1 MWNKRR
7 HVSSAR
13 PRESGDP
20 VASQNELAIRVR
32 GNRNGVAIRAAAR
45 FYLCQRLD
53 PHFRGDE
60 RMNVGRDRGGIAV
73 RMSRGA
79 ALWAAALCLLAVT
92 ARAEPVEEFFAGR
105 QIKFVLGTAG
115 GGGYESYSRL
125 LAPYLSR
132 HLPGH
137 PLFIMQE
144 MPGAAGMVAANY
156 LYNIARHD
164 GSEIGMVGRGVGIE
178 PLLDPKDKAPRYVA
192 SKFNWIG
199 SPQQEVGL
207 VFMRLPSPIATM
219 ADLKTHEL
227 IVSGTTSA
235 SAPSFYPR
243 LLNTLLG
250 TRFKVVEGYKSSL
263 EALLALE
270 RGEVDG
276 HCSGSSSAPLRAR
289 MEPQVAA
296 GKVKII
302 AQLGREKDPD
312 YPDVPLILDL
322 AATPADRQI
331 LELAFT
337 QQVMA
342 WPLVAPPGVPAERIK
357 ALRDAFEATMRD
369 PDFLAEAA
377 RQKLIINPVSG
388 EKIGTLLD
396 RVYAMPKDVLDRV
409 AALSERN

>member
-1 MWNKRR
+1 ME
-7 HVSSAR
+7 A
-13 PRESGDP
+13 
-20 VASQNELAIRVR
+20 AIRHTLTC
-32 GNRNGVAIRAAAR
+32 RNPVHLD
-45 FYLCQRLD
+45 LCQSLD
-53 PHFRGDE
+53 PRVRGDE
-60 RMNVGRDRGGIAV
+60 RANAGIGHMDVSQRSGWELGIAAL
-73 RMSRGA
+73 GA
-79 ALWAAALCLLAVT
+79 AAAICIVSVP
-92 ARAEPVEEFFAGR
+92 ARAEPVEEFFAGK
-105 QIKFVLGTAG
+105 QIKFVIGSAG

-125 LAPYLSR
+125 ITPYLSR

-137 PLFIMQE
+137 PLFVMQE

-164 GSEIGMVGRGVGIE
+164 GAEIGMVGRGVGIE
-178 PLLDPKDKAPRYVA
+178 PLLDPKDKAPRYLA
-192 SKFNWIG
+192 AKFNWIG
-199 SPQQEVGL
+199 TPQQEVGL
-207 VFMRLPSPIATM
+207 VFMRLPSPIAGM
-219 ADLKTHEL
+219 QDLKTREL

-235 SAPSFYPR
+235 AAPSYYPR
-243 LLNTLLG
+243 LMNTLLG
-250 TRFKVVEGYKSSL
+250 TRFKVVEGYRSSQ

-276 HCSGSSSAPLRAR
+276 HCSGSSSATLRAR
-289 MEPQVAA
+289 MEPLVAA

-342 WPLVAPPGVPAERIK
+342 WPIVAPPGVPADRIK
-357 ALRDAFEATMRD
+357 ALRDAFEATMKD
-369 PDFLAEAA
+369 PDFLMEAA
-377 RQKLIINPVSG
+377 RQRLIINPVSG
-388 EKIGTLLD
+388 EKIAGLLE
-396 RVYAMPKDVLDRV
+396 RIYASPKDVLDRV

>member
-1 MWNKRR
+1 MRGFRR
-7 HVSSAR
+7 CDMESSLPPHPTLSPSGRGSEVPCPTHSIA
-13 PRESGDP
+13 PRS
-20 VASQNELAIRVR
+20 L
-32 GNRNGVAIRAAAR
+32 RA
-45 FYLCQRLD
+45 
-53 PHFRGDE
+53 
-60 RMNVGRDRGGIAV
+60 
-73 RMSRGA
+73 A
-79 ALWAAALCLLAVT
+79 ALWAAAFCLLAVT

-192 SKFNWIG
+192 SQFNWIG

-235 SAPSFYPR
+235 SAPSYYPR

-388 EKIGTLLD
+388 EKISTLLD
-396 RVYAMPKDVLDRV
+396 RVYAMPRDVLDRV

>member
-1 MWNKRR
+1 MTNHKCQSLTR
-7 HVSSAR
+7 
-13 PRESGDP
+13 
-20 VASQNELAIRVR
+20 LCAI
-32 GNRNGVAIRAAAR
+32 
-45 FYLCQRLD
+45 
-53 PHFRGDE
+53 
-60 RMNVGRDRGGIAV
+60 
-73 RMSRGA
+73 
-79 ALWAAALCLLAVT
+79 ALWAAVICAFPLKV
-92 ARAEPVEEFFAGR
+92 RAESVEEFFAGK
-105 QIKFVLGTAG
+105 QIKFVIGSAG

-178 PLLDPKDKAPRYVA
+178 PLIDPKDKGPRYVA
-192 SKFNWIG
+192 AKFNWIG
-199 SPQQEVGL
+199 TPQQEVGL
-207 VFMRLPSPIATM
+207 LFMRLPSPIATM
-219 ADLKTHEL
+219 QDLMTHPL

-235 SAPSFYPR
+235 AAPSYYPR
-243 LLNTLLG
+243 LMNALLG
-250 TRFKVVEGYKSSL
+250 TRFKVVEGYKSSQ

-276 HCSGSSSAPLRAR
+276 HCSGSSSATLRAR
-289 MEPQVAA
+289 MEPLASA
-296 GKVKII
+296 GKVKIL
-302 AQLGREKDPD
+302 AQIGREKDPD
-312 YPDVPLILDL
+312 YPDIPLLLDL
-322 AATPADRQI
+322 AAAPADRQVM
-331 LELAFT
+331 ELVLT

-342 WPLVAPPGVPAERIK
+342 WPLVAPPGVPADRVK

-369 PDFLAEAA
+369 PDFLTEAA

-388 EKIGTLLD
+388 EKISGLLE
-396 RVYAMPKDVLDRV
+396 RIYASPKDVLDRV

>member
-1 MWNKRR
+1 MTVFRCSRR
-7 HVSSAR
+7 
-13 PRESGDP
+13 EFGITT
-20 VASQNELAIRVR
+20 L
-32 GNRNGVAIRAAAR
+32 
-45 FYLCQRLD
+45 
-53 PHFRGDE
+53 
-60 RMNVGRDRGGIAV
+60 GG
-73 RMSRGA
+73 GA
-79 ALWAAALCLLAVT
+79 AICIGSA
-92 ARAEPVEEFFAGR
+92 ARAEPVEEFFAGK
-105 QIKFVLGTAG
+105 QIKFVVGSAG

-125 LAPYLSR
+125 LGPYLSR

-137 PLFIMQE
+137 PLFVMQE

-178 PLLDPKDKAPRYVA
+178 PVLDPKDKGPRYVA

-199 SPQQEVGL
+199 TPQQEVGL

-219 ADLKTHEL
+219 ADLKTNEL

-235 SAPSFYPR
+235 AAPSYYPR
-243 LLNTLLG
+243 LMNRLLG
-250 TRFKVVEGYKSSL
+250 TRFKVVEGYKSSQ

-270 RGEVDG
+270 RGEVEG
-276 HCSGSSSAPLRAR
+276 HCSGSSSATLRAR
-289 MEPQVAA
+289 MEPLVAA
-296 GKVKII
+296 GKVKVL

-312 YPDVPLILDL
+312 YPDIPLILDL

-337 QQVMA
+337 QQAMA
-342 WPLVAPPGVPAERIK
+342 WPLVAPPGVPPERVK
-357 ALRDAFEATMRD
+357 ALRDAFDATIKD

-388 EKIGTLLD
+388 EKIAALIE
-396 RVYAMPKDVLDRV
+396 RIYAMPKDVLDRV
-409 AALSERN
+409 AAVSERN

>member
-1 MWNKRR
+1 M
-7 HVSSAR
+7 
-13 PRESGDP
+13 
-20 VASQNELAIRVR
+20 
-32 GNRNGVAIRAAAR
+32 
-45 FYLCQRLD
+45 
-53 PHFRGDE
+53 
-60 RMNVGRDRGGIAV
+60 
-73 RMSRGA
+73 
-79 ALWAAALCLLAVT
+79 T
-92 ARAEPVEEFFAGR
+92 ARAEPVEDFFSGK
-105 QIKFVLGTAG
+105 QIKFVVGSAG

-125 LAPYLSR
+125 ITPYLSR

-137 PLFIMQE
+137 PLFVMQE

-192 SKFNWIG
+192 AKFNWIG
-199 SPQQEVGL
+199 TPQQEVGL
-207 VFMRLPSPIATM
+207 VFMRLPSPIAGL

-235 SAPSFYPR
+235 AAPSYYPR
-243 LLNTLLG
+243 LLNSLLG
-250 TRFKVVEGYKSSL
+250 TRFKVVEGYKSSQ

-276 HCSGSSSAPLRAR
+276 HCSGSSSATLRAR
-289 MEPQVAA
+289 MEPLVGA
-296 GKVKII
+296 GKVKIL

-322 AATPADRQI
+322 AATPVDRQV

-342 WPLVAPPGVPAERIK
+342 WPIVAPPDMPPDRVEVLRK
-357 ALRDAFEATMRD
+357 AFMATEQD
-369 PDFLAEAA
+369 KEFLADAEKA
-377 RQKLIINPVSG
+377 QLEINPVSG
-388 EKIGTLLD
+388 EDIQKLVQEVYQTPVTL
-396 RVYAMPKDVLDRV
+396 AQKV
-409 AALSERN
+409 ADMLK

>member
-1 MWNKRR
+1 MRGLRR
-7 HVSSAR
+7 CDAESSLPPHPTLSPSGR
-13 PRESGDP
+13 GSETLCPPRSAAQSHLRI
-20 VASQNELAIRVR
+20 VLC
-32 GNRNGVAIRAAAR
+32 AAAIC
-45 FYLCQRLD
+45 F
-53 PHFRGDE
+53 
-60 RMNVGRDRGGIAV
+60 
-73 RMSRGA
+73 
-79 ALWAAALCLLAVT
+79 LAVT
-92 ARAEPVEEFFAGR
+92 ARAEPVEEFFAGK
-105 QIKFVLGTAG
+105 QIKFVVGSAG

-125 LAPYLSR
+125 LMPYLTR

-137 PLFIMQE
+137 PLFIIQE

-164 GSEIGMVGRGVGIE
+164 GSEIGMVGRGVGIQ

-192 SKFNWIG
+192 AKFNWIG
-199 SPQQEVGL
+199 TPQQEVGL

-219 ADLKTHEL
+219 ADLKSREL

-235 SAPSFYPR
+235 AAPSYYPR
-243 LLNTLLG
+243 LMNTLLG
-250 TRFKVVEGYKSSL
+250 TRFKVVEGYKSSQ

-276 HCSGSSSAPLRAR
+276 HCSGSSSATLRAR
-289 MEPQVAA
+289 MEPLVSA
-296 GKVKII
+296 GKVKVV

-322 AATPADRQI
+322 AATAADRQV
-331 LELAFT
+331 LELAFA

-342 WPLVAPPGVPAERIK
+342 WPVVAPPGVPADRVK

-388 EKIGTLLD
+388 EKIASLID
-396 RVYAMPKDVLDRV
+396 RIYAMPKDVLDRV

>member
-1 MWNKRR
+1 M
-7 HVSSAR
+7 
-13 PRESGDP
+13 G
-20 VASQNELAIRVR
+20 
-32 GNRNGVAIRAAAR
+32 
-45 FYLCQRLD
+45 QRLV
-53 PHFRGDE
+53 PRVRGDE
-60 RMNVGRDRGGIAV
+60 RVSAGTGKMAG
-73 RMSRGA
+73 SRGSRRDFGIT
-79 ALWAAALCLLAVT
+79 ALSGAAAICAFGSWS
-92 ARAEPVEEFFAGR
+92 ARAQPVEEFFSGK
-105 QIKFVLGTAG
+105 QIKFVVGSAG

-125 LAPYLSR
+125 LLPYLSR

-137 PLFIMQE
+137 PLFVLQE

-156 LYNIARHD
+156 LYNIARQD

-178 PLLDPKDKAPRYVA
+178 PLLDPKDRGPRYVA

-199 SPQQEVGL
+199 TPQQEVGL
-207 VFMRLPSPIATM
+207 IFMRLPSPVATM
-219 ADLKTHEL
+219 PDLRTHEL

-235 SAPSFYPR
+235 AAPSYYPR
-243 LLNTLLG
+243 LMNRLLG
-250 TRFKVVEGYKSSL
+250 TRFKVVEGYKSSQ

-270 RGEVDG
+270 RGEVEG
-276 HCSGSSSAPLRAR
+276 HCSGSSSATLRAR
-289 MEPQVAA
+289 MEPLVSA
-296 GKVKII
+296 GKVKIL

-322 AATPADRQI
+322 AATPADRQV

-342 WPLVAPPGVPAERIK
+342 WPVVAPPGVPPDRIK
-357 ALRDAFEATMRD
+357 ALRDAFDATMTD

-388 EKIGTLLD
+388 EKIAALLD
-396 RVYAMPKDVLDRV
+396 RIYASPKDVLDRV

>member
-1 MWNKRR
+1 MPIVRCLRR
-7 HVSSAR
+7 NRV
-13 PRESGDP
+13 
-20 VASQNELAIRVR
+20 VASCV
-32 GNRNGVAIRAAAR
+32 
-45 FYLCQRLD
+45 
-53 PHFRGDE
+53 
-60 RMNVGRDRGGIAV
+60 
-73 RMSRGA
+73 A
-79 ALWAAALCLLAVT
+79 ALCVAAICLLAVT
-92 ARAEPVEEFFAGR
+92 ARAEPVEEFFAGK
-105 QIKFVLGTAG
+105 QIKFVIGSAG

-125 LAPYLSR
+125 LIPYLSR

-137 PLFIMQE
+137 PLFIIQE

-164 GSEIGMVGRGVGIE
+164 GSEIGMVGRGVGIQ

-192 SKFNWIG
+192 AKFNWIG
-199 SPQQEVGL
+199 TPQQEVGL

-219 ADLKTHEL
+219 ADLKSREL

-235 SAPSFYPR
+235 AAPSYYPR
-243 LLNTLLG
+243 LMNTLLG
-250 TRFKVVEGYKSSL
+250 TRFKVVEGYKSSQ

-276 HCSGSSSAPLRAR
+276 HCSGSSSATLRAR
-289 MEPQVAA
+289 MEPLVSA

-322 AATPADRQI
+322 AATAADRQV
-331 LELAFT
+331 LELAFA

-342 WPLVAPPGVPAERIK
+342 WPVVAPPGLPADRIK

-388 EKIGTLLD
+388 EKIASLID
-396 RVYAMPKDVLDRV
+396 RIYAMPKDVLDRV
-409 AALSERN
+409 AAFSERN

>member
-1 MWNKRR
+1 L
-7 HVSSAR
+7 
-13 PRESGDP
+13 P
-20 VASQNELAIRVR
+20 
-32 GNRNGVAIRAAAR
+32 
-45 FYLCQRLD
+45 
-53 PHFRGDE
+53 
-60 RMNVGRDRGGIAV
+60 
-73 RMSRGA
+73 
-79 ALWAAALCLLAVT
+79 
-92 ARAEPVEEFFAGR
+92 ARAEPVEEFFAGK
-105 QIKFVLGTAG
+105 QIKFVVGSAG

-125 LAPYLSR
+125 IGPYLSR

-137 PLFIMQE
+137 PLFVMQE

-178 PLLDPKDKAPRYVA
+178 PVLDPKDKGPRYVA

-199 SPQQEVGL
+199 TPQQEVGL

-219 ADLKTHEL
+219 RDLRTHEL

-235 SAPSFYPR
+235 AAPSYYPR
-243 LLNTLLG
+243 LMNKLLG
-250 TRFKVVEGYKSSL
+250 TRFKVVEGYKSSQ

-270 RGEVDG
+270 RGEVEG
-276 HCSGSSSAPLRAR
+276 HCSGSSSATLRAR
-289 MEPQVAA
+289 MEPLVAA
-296 GKVKII
+296 GKVKIL

-312 YPDVPLILDL
+312 YPNVPLILDL

-337 QQVMA
+337 QQAMA
-342 WPLVAPPGVPAERIK
+342 WPLVAPPGVPAERVK
-357 ALRDAFEATMRD
+357 ALRDAFDAAMKD

-388 EKIGTLLD
+388 EKIAALID
-396 RVYAMPKDVLDRV
+396 RIYASPKDVLDRV

>member
-1 MWNKRR
+1 MGMKDL
-7 HVSSAR
+7 HTPTSSR
-13 PRESGDP
+13 PQSRDP
-20 VASQNELAIRVR
+20 Y
-32 GNRNGVAIRAAAR
+32 AAADR
-45 FYLCQRLD
+45 ECTAYGSLLSQGRRRDLHSPRKYCIIVLC
-53 PHFRGDE
+53 
-60 RMNVGRDRGGIAV
+60 
-73 RMSRGA
+73 
-79 ALWAAALCLLAVT
+79 AAAICSLSPA
-92 ARAEPVEEFFAGR
+92 ARADPVEEFFSGR
-105 QIKFVLGTAG
+105 QIKFVIGSAG

-125 LAPYLSR
+125 ITPYLSR

-137 PLFIMQE
+137 PLFVMQE

-192 SKFNWIG
+192 GKFNWIG
-199 SPQQEVGL
+199 TPQQEVGL
-207 VFMRLPSPIATM
+207 VFMRLPSPIAGM
-219 ADLKTHEL
+219 QDLKTREL

-235 SAPSFYPR
+235 AAPSYYPR
-243 LLNTLLG
+243 LMNTLLG
-250 TRFKVVEGYKSSL
+250 TRFKVVEGYKSSQ

-276 HCSGSSSAPLRAR
+276 HCSGSSSATLRAR
-289 MEPQVAA
+289 MQPLVGA
-296 GKVKII
+296 GKVKIL
-302 AQLGREKDPD
+302 AQLGRDKDPD

-342 WPLVAPPGVPAERIK
+342 WPIVAPPGVPADRIK
-357 ALRDAFEATMRD
+357 ALRDAFEATMKD
-369 PDFLAEAA
+369 PDFLMEAA

-388 EKIGTLLD
+388 EKIAGLLE
-396 RVYAMPKDVLDRV
+396 RIYASPKDVLDRV

>member
-1 MWNKRR
+1 MAVSERSRR
-7 HVSSAR
+7 
-13 PRESGDP
+13 D
-20 VASQNELAIRVR
+20 
-32 GNRNGVAIRAAAR
+32 
-45 FYLCQRLD
+45 F
-53 PHFRGDE
+53 
-60 RMNVGRDRGGIAV
+60 GIA
-73 RMSRGA
+73 
-79 ALWAAALCLLAVT
+79 ALGGAAALCT
-92 ARAEPVEEFFAGR
+92 FGSRPARAETVEEFFSGK
-105 QIKFVLGTAG
+105 QIKFVVGSAG

-125 LAPYLSR
+125 MLPYLSR

-137 PLFIMQE
+137 PLFVLQE

-178 PLLDPKDKAPRYVA
+178 PLLDPKDRGPRYVA
-192 SKFNWIG
+192 AKFNWIG
-199 SPQQEVGL
+199 TPQQEVGL

-235 SAPSFYPR
+235 AAPSYYPR
-243 LLNTLLG
+243 LMNSLLG
-250 TRFKVVEGYKSSL
+250 TRFKVVEGYKSSQ

-270 RGEVDG
+270 RGEVEG
-276 HCSGSSSAPLRAR
+276 HCSGSSSATLRAR
-289 MEPQVAA
+289 MEPLIAA
-296 GKVKII
+296 GKVKIL

-342 WPLVAPPGVPAERIK
+342 WPLVAPPDVPTERIA
-357 ALRDAFEATMRD
+357 ALREAFDATMRD
-369 PDFLAEAA
+369 PDFRADAA

-388 EKIGTLLD
+388 EKIAALLD
-396 RVYAMPKDVLDRV
+396 RIYASPKDVLDRV
-409 AALSERN
+409 AALSARN

>member
-1 MWNKRR
+1 MSAGTGKMAVSRQSRR
-7 HVSSAR
+7 DFGIAALS
-13 PRESGDP
+13 
-20 VASQNELAIRVR
+20 
-32 GNRNGVAIRAAAR
+32 GVAAICT
-45 FYLCQRLD
+45 FGSC
-53 PHFRGDE
+53 
-60 RMNVGRDRGGIAV
+60 
-73 RMSRGA
+73 S
-79 ALWAAALCLLAVT
+79 
-92 ARAEPVEEFFAGR
+92 ARAEPVEEFFSGK
-105 QIKFVLGTAG
+105 QIKFVVGSAG

-125 LAPYLSR
+125 LLPYLSR

-137 PLFIMQE
+137 PLFILQE

-156 LYNIARHD
+156 LYNIARQD

-178 PLLDPKDKAPRYVA
+178 PLLDPKDRGPRYVA

-199 SPQQEVGL
+199 TPQQEVGL

-235 SAPSFYPR
+235 AAPSYYPR
-243 LLNTLLG
+243 LMNRLLG
-250 TRFKVVEGYKSSL
+250 TRFKVVEGYKSSQ

-270 RGEVDG
+270 RGEVEG
-276 HCSGSSSAPLRAR
+276 HCSGSSSATLRAR
-289 MEPQVAA
+289 MEPLISA
-296 GKVKII
+296 GKVKIL

-342 WPLVAPPGVPAERIK
+342 WPVVAPPGVPADRIK
-357 ALRDAFEATMRD
+357 ALRDAFDATMKD

-388 EKIGTLLD
+388 EKIAALLD
-396 RVYAMPKDVLDRV
+396 RIYASPKDVLDRV

>member
-1 MWNKRR
+1 MSAGTGKMAVSRQSRR
-7 HVSSAR
+7 DFCIAALS
-13 PRESGDP
+13 
-20 VASQNELAIRVR
+20 
-32 GNRNGVAIRAAAR
+32 GVAAICT
-45 FYLCQRLD
+45 FGSC
-53 PHFRGDE
+53 
-60 RMNVGRDRGGIAV
+60 
-73 RMSRGA
+73 S
-79 ALWAAALCLLAVT
+79 
-92 ARAEPVEEFFAGR
+92 ARAEPVEEFFSGK
-105 QIKFVLGTAG
+105 QIKFVVGSAG
-115 GGGYESYSRL
+115 GGGYEIYSRL
-125 LAPYLSR
+125 ILPYLSR

-137 PLFIMQE
+137 PLFILQE

-156 LYNIARHD
+156 LYNIARQD

-178 PLLDPKDKAPRYVA
+178 PLLDPKDRGPRYVA

-199 SPQQEVGL
+199 TPQQEVGL

-235 SAPSFYPR
+235 AAPSYYPR
-243 LLNTLLG
+243 LMNRLLG
-250 TRFKVVEGYKSSL
+250 TRFKVVEGYKSSQ

-270 RGEVDG
+270 RGEVEG
-276 HCSGSSSAPLRAR
+276 HCSGSSSATLRAR
-289 MEPQVAA
+289 MEPLISA
-296 GKVKII
+296 GKVKIL

-342 WPLVAPPGVPAERIK
+342 WPVVAPPGVPADRIK
-357 ALRDAFEATMRD
+357 ALRDAFDATMKD

-388 EKIGTLLD
+388 EKIAALLD
-396 RVYAMPKDVLDRV
+396 RIYASPKDVLDRV
-409 AALSERN
+409 AAFSERN

>member
-1 MWNKRR
+1 MSLSRLSRR
-7 HVSSAR
+7 
-13 PRESGDP
+13 D
-20 VASQNELAIRVR
+20 
-32 GNRNGVAIRAAAR
+32 
-45 FYLCQRLD
+45 F
-53 PHFRGDE
+53 
-60 RMNVGRDRGGIAV
+60 GIA
-73 RMSRGA
+73 
-79 ALWAAALCLLAVT
+79 ALGGAAALCTLGPPS
-92 ARAEPVEEFFAGR
+92 ARAETVEEFFSGK
-105 QIKFVLGTAG
+105 QIKFVVGSAG
-115 GGGYESYSRL
+115 GGGYEFYSRL
-125 LAPYLSR
+125 IIPYLSR

-137 PLFIMQE
+137 PLFVMQE

-178 PLLDPKDKAPRYVA
+178 PLLDPKDRGPRYVA

-219 ADLKTHEL
+219 QDLKTHEL

-235 SAPSFYPR
+235 AAPSYYPR
-243 LLNTLLG
+243 LLNALLG
-250 TRFKVVEGYKSSL
+250 TRFKVVEGYKSSQ

-270 RGEVDG
+270 RGEVEG
-276 HCSGSSSAPLRAR
+276 HCSGSLSVTLRAR
-289 MEPQVAA
+289 MKPLVEA
-296 GKVKII
+296 GKVKIL

-342 WPLVAPPGVPAERIK
+342 WPLVGPPGVPAERIE
-357 ALRDAFEATMRD
+357 ALRDAFDATMRD

-377 RQKLIINPVSG
+377 RQRLVVNPVSG
-388 EKIGTLLD
+388 EKIAGLLD
-396 RVYAMPKDVLDRV
+396 RIYASPKEMLDRV
-409 AALSERN
+409 AALSERH

>member
-1 MWNKRR
+1 MGMRMPLHVVVPTKAGTHSPCPFDELRCMGPGSTAGTTEMWRQCSR
-7 HVSSAR
+7 
-13 PRESGDP
+13 
-20 VASQNELAIRVR
+20 
-32 GNRNGVAIRAAAR
+32 
-45 FYLCQRLD
+45 
-53 PHFRGDE
+53 
-60 RMNVGRDRGGIAV
+60 RDRGGGYRAV
-73 RMSRGA
+73 
-79 ALWAAALCLLAVT
+79 ALWAAALCLLCVT
-92 ARAEPVEEFFAGR
+92 ARAEPVEELFAGK

-137 PLFIMQE
+137 PLLVMQE

-235 SAPSFYPR
+235 SAPSYYPR

-312 YPDVPLILDL
+312 YPGVPLILDL

-388 EKIGTLLD
+388 ENISTLLD
-396 RVYAMPKDVLDRV
+396 RAYAMPKDVLDRV

>member
-1 MWNKRR
+1 MTVSRR
-7 HVSSAR
+7 SR
-13 PRESGDP
+13 
-20 VASQNELAIRVR
+20 
-32 GNRNGVAIRAAAR
+32 RNFGVAALGGAAAICT
-45 FYLCQRLD
+45 F
-53 PHFRGDE
+53 
-60 RMNVGRDRGGIAV
+60 A
-73 RMSRGA
+73 S
-79 ALWAAALCLLAVT
+79 VT
-92 ARAEPVEEFFAGR
+92 ARAEPVEEFFAGK
-105 QIKFVLGTAG
+105 QIKFVIGSAG

-125 LAPYLSR
+125 ITPYLSR

-137 PLFIMQE
+137 PLFVMQE

-192 SKFNWIG
+192 AKFNWIG
-199 SPQQEVGL
+199 TPQQEVGL
-207 VFMRLPSPIATM
+207 VLLRLPSPIASM
-219 ADLKTHEL
+219 QDLKTHEL

-235 SAPSFYPR
+235 AAPSYYPR
-243 LLNTLLG
+243 LLNSLLG
-250 TRFKVVEGYKSSL
+250 TRFKVVEGYKSSQ

-276 HCSGSSSAPLRAR
+276 HCSGSSSATLRAR
-289 MEPQVAA
+289 MEPLVGA

-322 AATPADRQI
+322 AAAPADRQI

-342 WPLVAPPGVPAERIK
+342 WPIVAPPGVPADRIK
-357 ALRDAFEATMRD
+357 ALRDAFEATMKD

-377 RQKLIINPVSG
+377 RQRLIINPVSG
-388 EKIGTLLD
+388 ERIAGLLD
-396 RVYAMPKDVLDRV
+396 RIYASPKDVLDRV